1 MADIR
6 RDFTKFVK
14 DFPVE
19 YIPHMSDEEMHER
32 SEKHKRTM
40 TNAIRRNPTKL
51 PNIRSHASK
60 NDLANVS
67 THTDAVA
74 RASKS

>member
-1 MADIR
+1 VADIR

-32 SEKHKRTM
+32 NQKHKRTM
-40 TNAIRRNPTKL
+40 LNSIRRNPKL
-51 PNIRSHASK
+51 PNIRGHASK

-67 THTDAVA
+67 THTDAVD